1 MDILVTNNPLV
12 QSQIQSSVR
21 VEYTDTNLLGVLT
34 KVRDLIHKGHRL
46 LTHPLS
52 GSVKPNETLY
62 KSVLITEAKE
72 GTDAQSVTIIENCII
87 AAQKFPPKQIPE
99 KYMND
104 MQVVDLSLIRIVLE
118 K

>member
-12 QSQIQSSVR
+12 QAQYQSDVK

-62 KSVLITEAKE
+62 KSVLITEAKD
-72 GTDAQSVTIIENCII
+72 GTDAQSVTIIEECII
-87 AAQKFPPKQIPE
+87 TAQKFPPKNLPE
-99 KYMND
+99 QYKHD
-104 MQVVDLSLIRIVLE
+104 MQVVDLSLIHTALQ

>member
-12 QSQIQSSVR
+12 QAQFQSGIK
-21 VEYTDTNLLGVLT
+21 VEYTDTNLLGVMT
-34 KVRDLIHKGHRL
+34 KVRDLIHQGHRL

-62 KSVLITEAKE
+62 KSVLLTEVQE
-72 GTDAQSVTIIENCII
+72 GTDAQSVTIIEECII
-87 AAQKFPPKQIPE
+87 TAQKFPPKQIPE

-104 MQVVDLSLIRIVLE
+104 MQVVDLSLIRNVLE